1 MLLRLFEAIAEVE
14 ALLERLRS
22 DSLDLYTW
30 VALRGVDLYTWVA
43 LRGAEPMG
51 IRWDHP
57 QLNSPMRT
65 VAYLS
70 LAYTS
75 PSTYLTK
82 TDHRPAQGMTYRA
95 IRILADLDVARR
107 TFASQSAIVAIFSSS
122 PSKRPVSCACCRS
135 TSWTCDNFSLS
146 S

>member
-22 DSLDLYTW
+22 DSLDLYTWVALRGVDLHTWVALRGVDLYTWVALRGVDLYTW

-57 QLNSPMRT
+57 QLNSPMRM
-65 VAYLS
+65 VA
-70 LAYTS
+70 
-75 PSTYLTK
+75 
-82 TDHRPAQGMTYRA
+82 
-95 IRILADLDVARR
+95 
-107 TFASQSAIVAIFSSS
+107 
-122 PSKRPVSCACCRS
+122 
-135 TSWTCDNFSLS
+135 
-146 S
+146 